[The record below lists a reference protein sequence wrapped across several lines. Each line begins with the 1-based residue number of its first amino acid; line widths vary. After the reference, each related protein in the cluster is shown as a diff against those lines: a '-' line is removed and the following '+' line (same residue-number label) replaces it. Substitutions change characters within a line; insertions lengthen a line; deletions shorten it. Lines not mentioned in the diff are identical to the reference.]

1 MHLKKLFATT
11 TALLLLCAAQALHAD
26 DKHSDAEVLL
36 FETNHLKKV
45 TKPAALHYRFVKTGS
60 MEDGFTDSVE
70 IFIDKIRSNG
80 TKSISANYL
89 KGKNHIDFP
98 PVEETEKGGNPVIL
112 YFLERDVREMKRLTG
127 GGIIYFRKHIRI
139 NLADNAEVRPVKF
152 TFGGREVNGKEI
164 KITPYENDQL
174 KERFGKHVGKY
185 YVFTLSDDIPGQVFQ
200 VRCVTPD
207 PQASG
212 KQPLIEET
220 LTFSEIGK
228 KG

>member
-11 TALLLLCAAQALHAD
+11 TALLLLCAVQALHAD

-36 FETNHLKKV
+36 LETNHLKKI
-45 TKPAALHYRFVKTGS
+45 TKPAALHYRFVKAGS
-60 MEDGFTDSVE
+60 MEDGFTDSVD

-80 TKSISANYL
+80 AKSVSANYL
-89 KGKNHIDFP
+89 NGKNHINFP

-112 YFLERDVREMKRLTG
+112 YFLERDIREMKRLTG
-127 GGIIYFRKHIRI
+127 GGIIYFRKRIRI

-152 TFGGREVNGKEI
+152 AFGGREVKGKEI

-185 YVFTLSDDIPGQVFQ
+185 YVFTLSDDVPGQVFQ

-207 PQASG
+207 PQAGG